1 MNKVLLGCAMGAI
14 ITIIFFFIKF
24 NPLPIKQK
32 EAQLAEV
39 PIYTIGGDSLILNK
53 ETYSSKLILNFY
65 GTACGLCLTE
75 INDIVSFSRK
85 HKVSVLFV
93 TADSVE
99 AIKKFTYELKKQG
112 ITDERISFAQISL
125 PNAKKLFG
133 DLTVPQ
139 SIVIGNDFRTLDK
152 KKGII
157 TYSFLKRCFEKS

>member
-1 MNKVLLGCAMGAI
+1 MTRILLGCTIVAI
-14 ITIIFFFIKF
+14 VISLLFFIKQ
-24 NPLPIKQK
+24 NPVPLKQ
-32 EAQLAEV
+32 EETQLEEV
-39 PIYTIGGDSLILNK
+39 PIYTLMGDSLIFNK
-53 ETYSSKLILNFY
+53 DNYSKKLILNFY

-75 INDIVSFSRK
+75 MNDIVSFSRK
-85 HKVSVLFV
+85 HKVSVLFI

-99 AIKKFTYELKKQG
+99 AIKKFTHELIKQG
-112 ITDERISFAQISL
+112 ITDERISFAKISL

-139 SIVIGNDFRTLDK
+139 SIFINDNFRVVDR